1 MIKYDQDELYLIV
14 DFLEE
19 QLEIQRDKSAWG
31 LDLDEQEE
39 LETEEFFFIRTQ
51 EIIKSLIKE

>member
-1 MIKYDQDELYLIV
+1 MNYDNDELYLII

-19 QLEIQRDKSAWG
+19 QLEYQRNKESYTTEEF
-31 LDLDEQEE
+31 EQY
-39 LETEEFFFIRTQ
+39 ETEEFFFIRTQ

>member
-19 QLEIQRDKSAWG
+19 QLDIQRDKSAWG
-31 LDLDEQEE
+31 LDLNEQEE
-39 LETEEFFFIRTQ
+39 LEIEEFMFERTRD
-51 EIIKSLIKE
+51 IIKSLIKE

>member
-1 MIKYDQDELYLIV
+1 MNYDNDELYLIV

-19 QLEIQRDKSAWG
+19 QLDIQRDKSAWG
-31 LDLDEQEE
+31 LTLDEQEE

>member
-1 MIKYDQDELYLIV
+1 MNKFEQDELHLIV

-19 QLEIQRDKSAWG
+19 QLDITLEKGYWATNE
-31 LDLDEQEE
+31 EQEE
-39 LETEEFFFIRTQ
+39 LRSNEFMFERTL

>member
-1 MIKYDQDELYLIV
+1 MNYNNDELYLIV

-19 QLEIQRDKSAWG
+19 QLDIQRDKSAWG
-31 LDLDEQEE
+31 LTLDEQEE